1 MTTTKIACLIPSTSN
16 GRDWKKLT
24 ETYLY
29 KHTIKSYF
37 HTYNKDYLTRFYIG
51 IDRNDPIYDNEENK
65 NKIEQLEDKV
75 EELENKIANIYDVL
89 EIQEDDSD
97 DSMDEDS
104 NEDSE
109 EE

>member
-1 MTTTKIACLIPSTSN
+1 MIIESFNLSSAVQPGGN
-16 GRDWKKLT
+16 MFG
-24 ETYLY
+24 
-29 KHTIKSYF
+29 
-37 HTYNKDYLTRFYIG
+37 YN
-51 IDRNDPIYDNEENK
+51 NDNEENK

-104 NEDSE
+104 DEDSE